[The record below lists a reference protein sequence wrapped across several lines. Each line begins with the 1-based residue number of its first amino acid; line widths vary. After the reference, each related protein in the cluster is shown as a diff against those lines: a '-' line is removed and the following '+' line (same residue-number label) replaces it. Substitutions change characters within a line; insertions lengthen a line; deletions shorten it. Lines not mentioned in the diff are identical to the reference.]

1 MHGFI
6 NIGHT
11 CYFNSAV
18 QCLMH
23 MNLELVEGEGFLKA
37 YNDLAKLYFTHD
49 RCLEINI
56 EPLLKEFQN
65 KFPRFVINEP
75 HDAQEALFCMI
86 DMLPGTKKQICGEKI
101 QETIWPGGKKKINVP
116 YSVCILDVGKDK
128 KVSEILKKS
137 EEWSTI
143 TDYVDDDGT
152 TYNIATTRS
161 VFKTFPKTLIIS
173 FNHKSRVEADEI
185 EGYELKSS
193 IVHIN
198 GHYMAFIKL
207 NDKWILANDSK
218 LNFVKFPSEFT
229 HHVLVYNQKS
239 H

>member
-1 MHGFI
+1 MHGFT

-23 MNLELVEGEGFLKA
+23 MNLELSEGEGFTRA
-37 YNDLAKLYFTHD
+37 YNELAKLYFTHEK
-49 RCLEINI
+49 CLDINI
-56 EPLLKEFQN
+56 APLLKEFQE
-65 KFPRFVINEP
+65 KFPRFVIDEP

-86 DMLPGTKKQICGEKI
+86 DMLPGANKQICGEKI
-101 QETIWPGGKKKINVP
+101 QETIWPGGKKKTVVP
-116 YSVCILDVGKDK
+116 YSVCILDVGEDK

-137 EEWSTI
+137 EEWSTLS
-143 TDYVDDDGT
+143 DYVDDDGAK
-152 TYNIATTRS
+152 YNIATTRS

-185 EGYELKSS
+185 NNYELKSS

-198 GHYMAFIKL
+198 GHYMTFIKL
-207 NDKWILANDSK
+207 NDNWILANDGK
-218 LNFVKFPSEFT
+218 LSIVDFPIEFT

-239 H
+239 R

>member
-1 MHGFI
+1 MHGFT

-18 QCLMH
+18 QCLIH
-23 MNLELVEGEGFLKA
+23 MKLELLEGEGFLRA
-37 YNDLAKLYFTHD
+37 YNELVKLYFTHEK
-49 RCLEINI
+49 CLEINI
-56 EPLLKEFQN
+56 APLLKEFQN

-86 DMLPGTKKQICGEKI
+86 DMLPSSKKHIYGEKI
-101 QETIWPGGKKKINVP
+101 QETIWPGGKKKTVVP
-116 YSVCILDVGKDK
+116 YSVCILDGGDE

-137 EEWSTI
+137 EEWNTI
-143 TDYVDDDGT
+143 SDYVDDDGIK
-152 TYNIATTRS
+152 YNVAATRS
-161 VFKTFPKTLIIS
+161 VFKTFPKNLIIS

-185 EGYELKSS
+185 EGYELNSS

-207 NDKWILANDSK
+207 NDKWILANDGKISI
-218 LNFVKFPSEFT
+218 VEFPNIFT